1 VEIAVSRTGGIAGL
15 TRTWSVRVDDGSD
28 DLPVWCALVDE
39 CPWDAPPAPAAGAD
53 RFVYLVRADDREARL
68 GEAAVAGPWRRLV
81 DRVRDASRESLG
93 G

>member
-15 TRTWSVRVDDGSD
+15 TRTWSVLVDDGSD
-28 DLPVWCALVDE
+28 ELPAWCALVDE
-39 CPWDAPPAPAAGAD
+39 CPWDDPAPPALGAD
-53 RFVYLVRADDREARL
+53 RFVYLVRAGDREARL
-68 GEAAVAGPWRRLV
+68 GEAAVDGPWRRLV

>member
-1 VEIAVSRTGGIAGL
+1 MSRTGGVAGM

-28 DLPVWCALVDE
+28 ERGDWSALVDA
-39 CPWDAPPAPAAGAD
+39 CPWDDPAPPSPGAD
-53 RFVYLVRADDREARL
+53 RFVYLVRAGDREVRL
-68 GEAAVAGPWRRLV
+68 GEAAVDGPWRRLV